1 MPDLLRRWRNL
12 FPEAD
17 TTFAELVTRY
27 REPARHYHTLD
38 HVRAV
43 LDRIDALWPDA
54 PQALP
59 LAAWLHDI
67 IYDPRA
73 ADNEERSADYARALL
88 PTLGVSAT
96 TTDETARL
104 ILLTRS
110 HEADAD
116 DRAGRTLLAADLAIL
131 AADAPAYYAY
141 ADAIRREYAWVPEP
155 DYRAGRCRIL
165 ERFLVRP
172 RIFFTTEMAEAE
184 RMARDNLARE
194 IAWLRS

>member
-131 AADAPAYYAY
+131 AADAPTYDAY